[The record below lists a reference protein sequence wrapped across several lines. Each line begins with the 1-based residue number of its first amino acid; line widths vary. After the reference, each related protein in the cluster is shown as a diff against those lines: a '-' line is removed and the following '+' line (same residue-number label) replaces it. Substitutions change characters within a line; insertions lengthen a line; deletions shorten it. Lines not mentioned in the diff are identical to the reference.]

1 MHRILAG
8 RSKPRVMYRTREA
21 GIYHDIIAKVQDE
34 GRDRYFWEKISN
46 VKVAHRVVVP
56 RGAFGRQ

>member
-1 MHRILAG
+1 
-8 RSKPRVMYRTREA
+8 MYRTREA
-21 GIYHDIIAKVQDE
+21 GIYHDIIANVQDK